1 MPNKRSDNKRGIS
14 VYVPKD
20 IKDGIQKLA
29 QDRGIAMSDLVT
41 TLYREELKRAG
52 IKTEVKNA

>member
-29 QDRGIAMSDLVT
+29 KDRGIAMSDLVT